1 MPGDE
6 LGFGGVLAA
15 AEDVEPAASVDVVAR
30 RLHERY
36 GARSVS
42 FLFVDL
48 FRRELV
54 RLIEQGQ
61 THSAYSA
68 ERVRLQGSDYDT
80 VLRTQELRRVPD
92 GDGGLRVIA
101 PVTNR
106 GDTIGVLELTLPDV
120 GDDDD
125 ADVLEEIRQTAHALA
140 YIIIADRRFTDLYQ
154 WGRRTTPVSL
164 AAEIQHQLLPSA
176 SCCEAPQFTLAGTLL
191 PADTV
196 AGDTFDYTLDRETLH
211 LSVTDAMGHDVIMAN
226 SSPGCCCASAWTAA
240 ASRSST
246 PGIPGRCGCAA
257 GPCRRWSWPSIR
269 PSGCPIPRTFPTAFR
284 NSTCAPVTGWCCTP
298 TACKTAAPR
307 QSTCPR
313 LSAAPVTCIRGRPSG
328 SWPTRS
334 LTPAT
339 GSSPTTPPSCAW
351 TGTAPGLKPGKSA
364 GAGRRTVNVLPRPSA
379 LSTVIVPW
387 CAATMALVMVSP
399 RPVPWISCRLAIAVR

>member
-61 THSAYSA
+61 TQSAYSA

-125 ADVLEEIRQTAHALA
+125 AGVLEEIRQTAHALA

-196 AGDTFDYTLDRETLH
+196 AGDTYDYTLDRETLH
-211 LSVTDAMGHDVIMAN
+211 LSVTDAMGHDVNAALLATLAVN
-226 SSPGCCCASAWTAA
+226 ALRRARRAGCDAA
-240 ASRSST
+240 EQARQAHEAMVHHHH
-246 PGIPGRCGCAA
+246 GE
-257 GPCRRWSWPSIR
+257 
-269 PSGCPIPRTFPTAFR
+269 F
-284 NSTCAPVTGWCCTP
+284 VTGLLL
-298 TACKTAAPR
+298 R
-307 QSTCPR
+307 
-313 LSAAPVTCIRGRPSG
+313 I
-328 SWPTRS
+328 S
-334 LTPAT
+334 LD
-339 GSSPTTPPSCAW
+339 
-351 TGTAPGLKPGKSA
+351 
-364 GAGRRTVNVLPRPSA
+364 GRRVQIVNAGHPWPLRLRGGAVQEMELAIDPPFGMPDPSDVSYRVQEFDLRPGDRLVLYTDGMQDRCAQAVDLPALIRDTHDLHPREAVRLMADAVLDACHGKLADDATVLCLDWYGPRP
-379 LSTVIVPW
+379 
-387 CAATMALVMVSP
+387 
-399 RPVPWISCRLAIAVR
+399 

>member
-61 THSAYSA
+61 TQSAYSA

-196 AGDTFDYTLDRETLH
+196 AGDTYDYTLDRETLH
-211 LSVTDAMGHDVIMAN
+211 LSVTDAMGHDVNAALLATLAVN
-226 SSPGCCCASAWTAA
+226 ALRRARRAGCDAA
-240 ASRSST
+240 EQARQAHEAMVHHHH
-246 PGIPGRCGCAA
+246 GE
-257 GPCRRWSWPSIR
+257 
-269 PSGCPIPRTFPTAFR
+269 F
-284 NSTCAPVTGWCCTP
+284 VTGLLL
-298 TACKTAAPR
+298 R
-307 QSTCPR
+307 
-313 LSAAPVTCIRGRPSG
+313 I
-328 SWPTRS
+328 S
-334 LTPAT
+334 LD
-339 GSSPTTPPSCAW
+339 
-351 TGTAPGLKPGKSA
+351 
-364 GAGRRTVNVLPRPSA
+364 GRRVQIVNAGHPWPLRLRGGAVQEMELAIDPPFGMPDPSDVSYRVQEFDLRPGDRLVLYTDGMQDRCAQAVDLPALIRDTRDLHPREAVRLMADAVLDACHGKLADDATVLCLDWYGPRP
-379 LSTVIVPW
+379 
-387 CAATMALVMVSP
+387 
-399 RPVPWISCRLAIAVR
+399 

>member
-1 MPGDE
+1 
-6 LGFGGVLAA
+6 VLAA

-61 THSAYSA
+61 TQSAYSA

-125 ADVLEEIRQTAHALA
+125 AGVLEEIRQTAHALA

-191 PADTV
+191 AADTV
-196 AGDTFDYTLDRETLH
+196 AGDTYDYTLDRETLH
-211 LSVTDAMGHDVIMAN
+211 LSVTDAMGHDVNAALLATLAVN
-226 SSPGCCCASAWTAA
+226 ALRRARRAGCDAA
-240 ASRSST
+240 EQARQAHEAMVHHHN
-246 PGIPGRCGCAA
+246 GE
-257 GPCRRWSWPSIR
+257 
-269 PSGCPIPRTFPTAFR
+269 F
-284 NSTCAPVTGWCCTP
+284 VTGLLL
-298 TACKTAAPR
+298 R
-307 QSTCPR
+307 
-313 LSAAPVTCIRGRPSG
+313 I
-328 SWPTRS
+328 S
-334 LTPAT
+334 LD
-339 GSSPTTPPSCAW
+339 
-351 TGTAPGLKPGKSA
+351 
-364 GAGRRTVNVLPRPSA
+364 GRRVQIVNAGHPWPLRLRGGAVQEMELAIDPPFGMPDPSDVSYRVQEFDLRPGDRVVVYTDGMQDRCAQGVDLPALIRDTRDLHPREAVRLMADAVLDACHGKLADDATVLCLDWYGPRP
-379 LSTVIVPW
+379 
-387 CAATMALVMVSP
+387 
-399 RPVPWISCRLAIAVR
+399 

>member
-61 THSAYSA
+61 TQSAYSA

-125 ADVLEEIRQTAHALA
+125 AGVLEEIRQTAHALA

-196 AGDTFDYTLDRETLH
+196 AGDTYDYTLDRETLH
-211 LSVTDAMGHDVIMAN
+211 LSVTDAMGHDVNAALLATLAVN
-226 SSPGCCCASAWTAA
+226 ALRRARRAGCDAA
-240 ASRSST
+240 EQARQAHEAMVHHHH
-246 PGIPGRCGCAA
+246 GE
-257 GPCRRWSWPSIR
+257 
-269 PSGCPIPRTFPTAFR
+269 F
-284 NSTCAPVTGWCCTP
+284 VTGLLL
-298 TACKTAAPR
+298 R
-307 QSTCPR
+307 
-313 LSAAPVTCIRGRPSG
+313 I
-328 SWPTRS
+328 S
-334 LTPAT
+334 LD
-339 GSSPTTPPSCAW
+339 
-351 TGTAPGLKPGKSA
+351 
-364 GAGRRTVNVLPRPSA
+364 GRRVQIVNAGHPWPLRLRGGAVQEMELAIDPPFGMPDPSDVSYRVQEFDLRPGDRLVLYTDGMQDRCAQAVDLPALIRDTRDLHPREAVRLMADAVLDACHGKLADDATVLCLDWYGPRP
-379 LSTVIVPW
+379 
-387 CAATMALVMVSP
+387 
-399 RPVPWISCRLAIAVR
+399 